1 MSLGKGP
8 AAVRPEQEAIDP
20 ELRRLLAA
28 VREAAPDAYL
38 VGGGVRDV
46 LLGRRPVDLDF
57 VLAGDVGAA
66 AEAIAETLAGS
77 AFPLDAER
85 GQLRVVLPEPAAVRE
100 IDLSR
105 LEDGIEADLA
115 RRDFTL
121 NALAAPIE
129 ADGSLGEVIDT
140 TGGVADLR
148 ARRVRLVGERAL
160 ADDPLRLLRAV
171 RLAVELD
178 FELEEGTAHAVRAS
192 AANVHAAA
200 PERQRDELARIFAT
214 PRAAAGLRLL
224 DALALLAELLPEVAA
239 GRGVEQPHVHH
250 WDVFDHSIE
259 TVAALDAL
267 LTEVGPQLAAPLPA
281 PSWLRQAFR
290 DGLAWFALRPYM
302 DEAVGGSSR
311 RVLLK
316 LAALLHDVAKPET
329 KSVEP
334 DGRVRFLGHA
344 DVGAAKAERICER
357 LRFGGRETRFVARLV
372 EEHLRPTQLS
382 QEGPPS
388 QRAVY
393 RFFRDL
399 GGAAPACLI
408 LSLADGVAAAGPRL
422 TTERWQGHVAYVSY
436 VLRQAEAQAAAVART
451 LRLLSGHDLMEA
463 LDLAPGP
470 LIGRLL
476 AAVEEAAGAG
486 EIATPEEALAY
497 AARLL
502 ASRGGEVA
510 P

>member
-171 RLAVELD
+171 RFAVELD
-178 FELEEGTAHAVRAS
+178 FEIETGTAAAIRKRAAS
-192 AANVHAAA
+192 LRAAA
-200 PERQRDELARIFAT
+200 AERQRDELARMLAT
-214 PRAAAGLRLL
+214 PRSAAGVRLL
-224 DALALLAELLPEVAA
+224 DSLGLLEEMIPELNA
-239 GRGVEQPHVHH
+239 GRGVEQPGAYHH
-250 WDVFDHSIE
+250 WDVFGHSIE
-259 TVAALDAL
+259 TLAALDEML
-267 LTEVGPQLAAPLPA
+267 DVGPQPAAPLRERP
-281 PSWLRQAFR
+281 WLRGAFR
-290 DGLAWFALRPYM
+290 DGLAWYGLLPYL
-302 DEAVGGSSR
+302 EGAVGGQSR
-311 RVLLK
+311 LVLLK
-316 LAALLHDVAKPET
+316 LAGLLHDVAKPET
-329 KSVEP
+329 KSMEAG
-334 DGRVRFLGHA
+334 GRVRFFGHA
-344 DVGAAKAERICER
+344 ELGAGKAARVCER
-357 LRFGGRETRFVARLV
+357 LRLGSREARFVARLV
-372 EEHLRPTQLS
+372 EEHMRPTQLS

-399 GGAAPACLI
+399 GGAAPACLF
-408 LSLADGVAAAGPRL
+408 LSLADAAAAAGPRM
-422 TTERWQGHVAYVSY
+422 TPERWQGHVAYIGQ
-436 VLRQAEAQAAAVART
+436 VLRHGEAQSAVVARAP
-451 LRLLSGHDLMEA
+451 RLVTGNDLMEA

-470 LIGRLL
+470 LVGRLL
-476 AAVEEAAGAG
+476 AAVEEAV
-486 EIATPEEALAY
+486 
-497 AARLL
+497 AA
-502 ASRGGEVA
+502 GEVA
-510 P
+510 TRDEAIACAARVGAELRGSGS